1 MGTWARLL
9 LLGLRLLLE
18 APSSAGDHWE
28 RLVEGCVGALDVL
41 QDCCLGALLVHGHLQ
56 HTARIITVQHTAERH
71 MKVRWNYATRLLLV
85 LAQPGTVMVDFISLV
100 P

>member
-1 MGTWARLL
+1 MRSTPSYRLRASRAPSRCIPTPSKPPFETYDHQGLSEKVGTWARLL

-41 QDCCLGALLVHGHLQ
+41 QDCCLGALLVHGHL
-56 HTARIITVQHTAERH
+56 
-71 MKVRWNYATRLLLV
+71 
-85 LAQPGTVMVDFISLV
+85 
-100 P
+100 